1 MVKINA
7 EIITISEIDLSEVNI
22 QLKSNG
28 IVYVFFKDNCVLD
41 VKLQLIMVDEYNKI
55 TNHKLT
61 PSIFFAGDNVSITKE
76 ARENAVSLEDKSPL
90 SATAIVITNL
100 AYKLIAEFYMKF
112 NKPKRPYKIFK
123 NEKDAVEWLLQFIQ
137 LK

>member
-1 MVKINA
+1 MVKINT

-28 IVYVFFKDNCVLD
+28 IVYVLFKDNCVLD
-41 VKLQLIMVDEYNKI
+41 VKLQLLMVDEYNKI

-76 ARENAVSLEDKSPL
+76 ARDNAVSLEDKSPL